1 MMLGHWT
8 FDVCFVALWVIL
20 YQRRRWH
27 LKQAVSELPEDIRN
41 LVGPGPYFVPP
52 QKERLPN
59 GLRGYAKYHRR
70 SRLPGTVLFV
80 FFVAI
85 VLIRYAIES

>member
-1 MMLGHWT
+1 MLGHWT
-8 FDVCFVALWVIL
+8 FDACFVALWVIL

-27 LKQAVSELPEDIRN
+27 LKQTVSEMPDVLQAQ
-41 LVGPGPYFVPP
+41 LGPAPNFAPP
-52 QKERLPN
+52 PAAACPKALQA
-59 GLRGYAKYHRR
+59 YAQYHRR
-70 SRLPGTVLFV
+70 SRIPGTVLFV